1 MCRQCTLF
9 PPRPK
14 PRGKA
19 PAGNVVATDPAS
31 VDADCDNGAA
41 LRGTPRL
48 RGRDGGT
55 AHRLAREARE
65 EAKSLLPPS
74 GGPTQVGT
82 TPSLAFRAMIG
93 ADGGEVEMVVA
104 L

>member
-41 LRGTPRL
+41 LRGT
-48 RGRDGGT
+48 RGSRRGDGDADRWLG
-55 AHRLAREARE
+55 AVARSARRRRQEDGRPATERGKEA
-65 EAKSLLPPS
+65 S
-74 GGPTQVGT
+74 GG
-82 TPSLAFRAMIG
+82 FRVFALWSRLVLG
-93 ADGGEVEMVVA
+93 RGGF
-104 L
+104 